1 MADIKE
7 PKELTIKKMEHRLAE
22 LQFNLSRQ
30 EVRRMEIMHELN
42 IVQDNE
48 NSLKK
53 MVEDQKSQIKEFS
66 IGK

>member
-42 IVQDNE
+42 VVQDNE

-53 MVEDQKSQIKEFS
+53 MVEDQKTQIKEFS